1 MRSQDLID
9 ERTVAEARLRSLTA
23 PARRRPRP
31 ISALQDT
38 PAARPPAL
46 PQDHPQPTAPLAP
59 SIRAGERR
67 HPYTHSTNHA
77 AAHHI
82 ADVHPQESAPSAA
95 GHPAVHP
102 TQADSRTLNP
112 PDDARAW
119 DAARPHRRPHPAPTR
134 PARSTDSRSLTAA
147 SWDPHAA
154 DDHSTD
160 ADTHVRHASH
170 IPVGD
175 AYAPTPH
182 DLAQRPQNTVRHA
195 LSPHALNWHALS
207 RHIGGVTETPG
218 SDEVGGSERTAPAP
232 PPSRP
237 PLPPTLPPSFEA
249 FRAAIT
255 AKAPALDP
263 GRPGLRVLVLLA
275 ALAALAAGVFLW
287 RSEPTPEPLPITS
300 PTPQERV
307 SRPTPL
313 LSPTP
318 TGEVTVHITGKV
330 RKPGMYTLPMG
341 ARVADAVKAAGG
353 VRQPAAASTVNLA
366 RRLIDGEQITV
377 GAPGVGNPQAP
388 PLTDPATT
396 VLDLN
401 TATPDQLEQLPGV
414 GEVLAARIAD
424 FRTTH
429 GGFTSVTQ
437 LQEIPGIGTKKYEEL
452 KDKVRI

>member
-1 MRSQDLID
+1 M
-9 ERTVAEARLRSLTA
+9 
-23 PARRRPRP
+23 
-31 ISALQDT
+31 
-38 PAARPPAL
+38 
-46 PQDHPQPTAPLAP
+46 
-59 SIRAGERR
+59 
-67 HPYTHSTNHA
+67 
-77 AAHHI
+77 
-82 ADVHPQESAPSAA
+82 
-95 GHPAVHP
+95 
-102 TQADSRTLNP
+102 
-112 PDDARAW
+112 
-119 DAARPHRRPHPAPTR
+119 
-134 PARSTDSRSLTAA
+134 
-147 SWDPHAA
+147 
-154 DDHSTD
+154 
-160 ADTHVRHASH
+160 
-170 IPVGD
+170 
-175 AYAPTPH
+175 
-182 DLAQRPQNTVRHA
+182 
-195 LSPHALNWHALS
+195 
-207 RHIGGVTETPG
+207 
-218 SDEVGGSERTAPAP
+218 
-232 PPSRP
+232 
-237 PLPPTLPPSFEA
+237 
-249 FRAAIT
+249 
-255 AKAPALDP
+255 
-263 GRPGLRVLVLLA
+263 
-275 ALAALAAGVFLW
+275 
-287 RSEPTPEPLPITS
+287 
-300 PTPQERV
+300 